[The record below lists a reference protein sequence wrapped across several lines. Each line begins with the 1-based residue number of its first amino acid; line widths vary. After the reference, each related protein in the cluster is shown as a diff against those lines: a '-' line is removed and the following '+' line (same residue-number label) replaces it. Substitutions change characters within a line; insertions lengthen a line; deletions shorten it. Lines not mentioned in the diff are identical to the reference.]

1 MGRGQGTMTLA
12 ASQRRAMGGYI
23 APLKKTPYSLLTPTI
38 EAIDE
43 WRAQNPT
50 GIVEIL
56 DQSGCWRKIVEPARV
71 TAHGVVGSPG
81 YGSRPPSYWTHDEND
96 DNGMEVLAEDIVE
109 ARSYFR
115 ELTGLG
121 LSDTSSMDESSESA
135 TGGAGRYIKVGREY
149 VQIYQGKSII
159 RRVRVLSVD
168 GATARVIGLNGPMQ
182 GAEYNLKLDG
192 KRDSLLTEQE
202 ASELHS

>member
-1 MGRGQGTMTLA
+1 MTLA

-23 APLKKTPYSLLTPTI
+23 APLKKTPYSLLTPTV

-43 WRAQNPT
+43 WREQNPT

-71 TAHGVVGSPG
+71 TAHGVVGSQG

-115 ELTGLG
+115 KLTGLG
-121 LSDTSSMDESSESA
+121 LSDTSNVDGSGKTAAVDI
-135 TGGAGRYIKVGREY
+135 GKIKVGTEY
-149 VQIYQGKSII
+149 VQIYRGKSII
-159 RRVRVLSVD
+159 RRVRVLSKEGSTV
-168 GATARVIGLNGPMQ
+168 RVIALNGPMQ

-192 KRDSLLTEQE
+192 SRDSLLTEQE
-202 ASELHS
+202 ATDLRD